1 MDLKAVTFPA
11 LIAADDGWVKYS
23 SSAEGLSLWT
33 TTAIRKYNSRR
44 VFIYDSND
52 RAWQVESI
60 RPAKPVGLLAK
71 LVGKKVAVHLSV
83 RPVTEA
89 PFQCICDVIKEA
101 IDRDDDIPHS
111 GGFLGRTQSVRPE
124 SLFIPYARSCSESEA
139 CDLAG
144 YHTSDNGQMCPTQG
158 ILSVMR
164 IFRESTILTSV
175 DYREWIRML

>member
-1 MDLKAVTFPA
+1 M
-11 LIAADDGWVKYS
+11 
-23 SSAEGLSLWT
+23 WT